1 MVHTVGFSLFIF
13 SKVAPHPTHRFQ
25 FDLSELHKAESRHV
39 RIVRVFLE
47 LYIDGFGV
55 FHKKS
60 YTPDAIYM
68 TFGNQT
74 RSTRNKL
81 ENIWC
86 LGIKPPNTSIHDCLK
101 AFIQDVKRLQHGF
114 YTAVAGEQIFV
125 IGGIGLVKADMPQA
139 NELAGCQHQLATKP
153 CRMCLVTYGSDLADA
168 SFDSSLHSR
177 SFWEAAKL
185 REMVASGD
193 KKALEKT
200 GMSTT
205 QSVFEDPALDFDA
218 THRVSYA

>member
-86 LGIKPPNTSIHDCLK
+86 VTAVTMYFISDLSRALITAMELSTSLLRKDLLLKGDYVTCWLIYRLVWQIYFVGFNTVFFFSGSTCFINDRGLGS
-101 AFIQDVKRLQHGF
+101 VKCISNRLQW
-114 YTAVAGEQIFV
+114 IP
-125 IGGIGLVKADMPQA
+125 KR
-139 NELAGCQHQLATKP
+139 K
-153 CRMCLVTYGSDLADA
+153 
-168 SFDSSLHSR
+168 
-177 SFWEAAKL
+177 
-185 REMVASGD
+185 
-193 KKALEKT
+193 
-200 GMSTT
+200 
-205 QSVFEDPALDFDA
+205 QSVKLKILTEC
-218 THRVSYA
+218 